1 MNIKCYE
8 LIEFESERRIASAQL
23 CTDDGTCKKLTPFVH
38 RPISLQYDDGGIES
52 VVVNGKDVHKLRFS
66 VSNEGNYSLAV
77 TYVDGD
83 IQTVQYVAQG
93 FANHGYIKVSD
104 RDSRYFIFS
113 DGTPYFPI
121 GINMAFPTVYFAS
134 NGREFGKSREA
145 QYIGMK
151 DYEWWFRRAAKNGVN
166 LVRLWLGYDY
176 FTPDTEDASVLSFE
190 KFAKLDMIVSFAK
203 KYGIKLKLTLEQF
216 RYFRDVPNTN
226 IVDLIFNKKLT
237 LDDEPCVSYTEWLRE
252 EKWRQAWLNKVREL
266 AARYAFDPDI
276 FAIELWNEQYACDA
290 EFDDVVSWNRD
301 MVPIIRELFPN
312 TMVINSLGSL
322 DCDRALVRYKAFP
335 WEIYDFR
342 QLHRYLDLGAHYVD
356 CHGNPIEMLKVGVSM
371 MKDESVP
378 FVVAETGAVNDRHS
392 GAFKFYP
399 RDDRGIL
406 FVDCV
411 YTPVFLGCA
420 SCGHH
425 WWWNANYVE
434 SKNLY
439 RYFKP
444 LANMVENVDFTKER
458 FEPRDLSDEDM
469 HVLLLE
475 GENVTLGFLRNK
487 ADCWQNVLRDDLE
500 TAPAAH
506 KSYDISRDGSISVY
520 PIWDDEQGTVTL
532 NKGRLTVKNLRYGT
546 IFKIERH

>member
-93 FANHGYIKVSD
+93 FANHGFIKVSD
-104 RDSRYFIFS
+104 RDSRYFSYS
-113 DGTPYFPI
+113 DGTSYYPI

-134 NGREFGKSREA
+134 NGHEFGKSREI
-145 QYIGMK
+145 QYNGIK

-176 FTPDTEDASVLSFE
+176 FTPDTEDAATLSLE
-190 KFAKLDMIVSFAK
+190 KFAKLDVVISLAK
-203 KYGIKLKLTLEQF
+203 RHGMKLKLTLEQF
-216 RYFRDVPNTN
+216 RYFRDVPNGN
-226 IVDLIFNKKLT
+226 IVDFIFNKKLT
-237 LDDEPCVSYTEWLRE
+237 LDGEPCGSYTEWLKD
-252 EKWRQAWLNKVREL
+252 EKWREVWINKVREL
-266 AARYAFDPDI
+266 SARYAYDPDI

-290 EFDDVVSWNRD
+290 EFEDVVSWNRD
-301 MVPIIRELFPN
+301 MVPVIRELFPN

-356 CHGNPIEMLKVGVSM
+356 CHGNPIEMLKVGVSL